1 MGLQKCRL
9 FLKIALEMGIIPG
22 LDWRLKENDLVFVEH
37 FKGLC
42 EKNHEKAKLLAR
54 YYLQAILQ

>member
-1 MGLQKCRL
+1 
-9 FLKIALEMGIIPG
+9 MGIIPG
-22 LDWRLKENDLVFVEH
+22 LDWCLKKNDLVFVEH

-42 EKNHEKAKLLAR
+42 EKNHEKAKLLAC